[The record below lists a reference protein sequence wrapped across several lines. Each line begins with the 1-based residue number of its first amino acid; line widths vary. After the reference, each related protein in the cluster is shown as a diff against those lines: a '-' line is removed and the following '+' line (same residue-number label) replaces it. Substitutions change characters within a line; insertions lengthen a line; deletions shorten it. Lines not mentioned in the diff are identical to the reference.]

1 MRPRSSAEVADGTDI
16 VKHLRIHGHVQG
28 VGCRW
33 SMVREAG
40 RLGLRG
46 WVRNRR
52 DGSVEA
58 VVAGSAAAVEA
69 ITAWAGRGPAGAV
82 VTRVEVLPAD
92 PALVAEAEGLAG
104 FEQRPTA

>member
-1 MRPRSSAEVADGTDI
+1 MRPRSSAEVVDGTDN
-16 VKHLRIHGHVQG
+16 VKHLHIHGHVQG
-28 VGCRW
+28 VGYRW

-58 VVAGSAAAVEA
+58 LVVGSAAAVEA
-69 ITAWAGRGPAGAV
+69 IAAWAGRGPAGAV

-92 PALVAEAEGLAG
+92 ASQAAEAEGLPG
-104 FEQRPTA
+104 FEQQPTA

>member
-1 MRPRSSAEVADGTDI
+1 MADI
-16 VKHLRIHGHVQG
+16 ARHLHIHGHVQG
-28 VGCRW
+28 VGYRW

-58 VVAGSAAAVEA
+58 AVVGTAAAVEA

-82 VTRVEVLPAD
+82 VTRVEVLLAD
-92 PALVAEAEGLAG
+92 PAQVAEVEGLAG
-104 FEQRPTA
+104 FEQRPMA